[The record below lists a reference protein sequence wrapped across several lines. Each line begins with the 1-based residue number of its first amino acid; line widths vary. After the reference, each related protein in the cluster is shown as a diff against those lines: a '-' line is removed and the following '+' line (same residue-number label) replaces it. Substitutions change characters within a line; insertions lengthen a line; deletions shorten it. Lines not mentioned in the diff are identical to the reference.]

1 MLLLYQPSDPLN
13 ADGGDHLH
21 STMLLL
27 YRRAASSQNRSR
39 RNLHST
45 MLLLYPSSVRR
56 LCSSYSIY
64 IPLCF
69 YFIPASGC
77 MFAFQ
82 GIFTF
87 HYASTLSD
95 PCSYCFRTH
104 FPFTFHYASTLS
116 KCLSEDHRLYPIF
129 TFHYASTL
137 SGYSESKT
145 RRIYKFTF
153 HYASTLSCWPSWRK
167 AWPGSYLHS
176 TMLLLYQM
184 KTGSYYG
191 ILLNLHSTMLLLYR
205 SAHWRWSQGCW
216 IYIPLCFYFI
226 FFVNFSHS
234 ISSKFTFH
242 YASTLSESRAEGR
255 IWPHSFTFHYAS
267 TLSLDCIFPR
277 YCFYRFTFHY
287 ASTLSKRCI
296 IYIQY
301 NKDLHSTMLLLYL

>member
-1 MLLLYQPSDPLN
+1 
-13 ADGGDHLH
+13 
-21 STMLLL
+21 
-27 YRRAASSQNRSR
+27 
-39 RNLHST
+39 

-87 HYASTLSD
+87 HYASTLSIL
-95 PCSYCFRTH
+95 SNTVISSLFT
-104 FPFTFHYASTLS
+104 FTFHYASTLS

-176 TMLLLYQM
+176 TMLLLYRRPCGNGRM
-184 KTGSYYG
+184 
-191 ILLNLHSTMLLLYR
+191 NLP
-205 SAHWRWSQGCW
+205 

-226 FFVNFSHS
+226 G
-234 ISSKFTFH
+234 
-242 YASTLSESRAEGR
+242 AWRSTLTVTVL
-255 IWPHSFTFHYAS
+255 IYIP
-267 TLSLDCIFPR
+267 L
-277 YCFYRFTFHY
+277 CFYFI
-287 ASTLSKRCI
+287 K
-296 IYIQY
+296 
-301 NKDLHSTMLLLYL
+301 

>member
-1 MLLLYQPSDPLN
+1 PSDPLN
-13 ADGGDHLH
+13 ADGGYHLH

-104 FPFTFHYASTLS
+104 FPFTFH
-116 KCLSEDHRLYPIF
+116 
-129 TFHYASTL
+129 
-137 SGYSESKT
+137 
-145 RRIYKFTF
+145 
-153 HYASTLSCWPSWRK
+153 
-167 AWPGSYLHS
+167 
-176 TMLLLYQM
+176 
-184 KTGSYYG
+184 
-191 ILLNLHSTMLLLYR
+191 
-205 SAHWRWSQGCW
+205 
-216 IYIPLCFYFI
+216 
-226 FFVNFSHS
+226 
-234 ISSKFTFH
+234 
-242 YASTLSESRAEGR
+242 
-255 IWPHSFTFHYAS
+255 
-267 TLSLDCIFPR
+267 
-277 YCFYRFTFHY
+277 
-287 ASTLSKRCI
+287 
-296 IYIQY
+296 
-301 NKDLHSTMLLLYL
+301 